1 MDIKITALS
10 KRRWKGYILPIGYKT
25 NRIYEV
31 VINGASDGE
40 DGIQSGV
47 IDKGYNVTITP
58 RDTETPVIHTPDE
71 YDYPDR
77 LFDEYHENAFAWG
90 VESDGK
96 LLAAIETC
104 PEEWSNRLRICELWV
119 DESLRSRG
127 VGRRLIEIALEQ
139 ARLER
144 RRAVILE
151 TQSCNYNAIGFYRH
165 MGFKLIG
172 FDSCCYA
179 NNDLERGEVRLEF
192 GRLLNKQPRLS
203 RDELIIRPE
212 RPGEYHDAEC
222 MVRRAF
228 YNKYKRGCDEHFLVR
243 NLRSDGAYLPEYSR
257 IALHDGKIVGAI
269 YYSRSYVKPDD
280 SNDEM
285 TDGYPTITFG
295 PLCVEPEYQGR
306 GVGEYLLRETL
317 ELAKSAGESGVI
329 IFGEPDYYPRLGFVT
344 CDKFNITDHEG
355 ESSPAFM
362 AYRLNDSFDK
372 VHGRFHEAD
381 VFGVTE
387 GFSKTEGF
395 AEYEAGFPYIE
406 KQRFPC
412 QWAEKREE

>member
-1 MDIKITALS
+1 MDIVITALS
-10 KRRWKGYILPIGYKT
+10 KHKWKGCILPIGYT
-25 NRIYEV
+25 TSRIYDV
-31 VINGASDGE
+31 VLSESEGF
-40 DGIQSGV
+40 GID
-47 IDKGYNVTITP
+47 IEP

-104 PEEWSNRLRICELWV
+104 PEEWSNRLRMTELWV
-119 DESLRSRG
+119 DESLRGRG

-165 MGFKLIG
+165 MGFTLIG

-179 NNDLERGEVRLEF
+179 NNDIERGEVRLEF
-192 GRLLNKQPRLS
+192 GRLYNKPPRLT
-203 RDELIIRPE
+203 RDYLIIRPE
-212 RPGEYHDAEC
+212 RPDEYHDVEC

-228 YNKYKRGCDEHFLVR
+228 YNKYKRGCDEHFLVH
-243 NLRSDGAYLPEYSR
+243 NLRSDAAYLPEYSR

-269 YYSRSYVKPDD
+269 YYSRSYVKPDGD
-280 SNDEM
+280 DNDNEM
-285 TDGYPTITFG
+285 VSGVYPTVTFG
-295 PLCVEPEYQGR
+295 PLCVDPEFQGR

-317 ELAKSAGESGVI
+317 ELARSAGESGVI

-362 AYRLNDSFDK
+362 AYRLNDSFDE

-412 QWAEKREE
+412 QWAEKWEE

>member
-1 MDIKITALS
+1 MNIAIKALQ
-10 KRRWKGYILPIGYKT
+10 KEKWKGHILPIGYTT
-25 NRIYEV
+25 NRVYKVSVNETDGFRIDMVPYQTELPV
-31 VINGASDGE
+31 V
-40 DGIQSGV
+40 
-47 IDKGYNVTITP
+47 
-58 RDTETPVIHTPDE
+58 HTPDE

-77 LFDEYHENAFAWG
+77 LFADYWEKAFAWG
-90 VESDGK
+90 VEADGQ

-104 PEEWSNRLRICELWV
+104 PEEWSNRLRITELWV
-119 DESLRSRG
+119 DESLRGRG
-127 VGRRLIEIALEQ
+127 VGRRLIEVALEQ

-165 MGFKLIG
+165 MGFTLIG

-179 NNDLERGEVRLEF
+179 NNDIERGEVRLEF
-192 GRLLNKQPRLS
+192 GRLLNKPPRLS
-203 RDELIIRPE
+203 RDKLTIRAE
-212 RPGEYHDAEC
+212 RPDEYYDVEC

-228 YNKYKRGCDEHFLVR
+228 YNKYKRGCDEHFLVH
-243 NLRSDGAYLPEYSR
+243 NLRGDTAYLPEYSR
-257 IALHDGKIVGAI
+257 IALHNGKIVGAI
-269 YYSRSYVKPDD
+269 YYSRSFVR
-280 SNDEM
+280 SDESEF
-285 TDGYPTITFG
+285 PVVTFG

-306 GVGEYLLRETL
+306 GVGEYLLNETL
-317 ELAKSAGESGVI
+317 ELARSSGESGVV

-344 CDKFNITDHEG
+344 CDKFSITDHEG
-355 ESSPAFM
+355 GNRPSFM

-387 GFSKTEGF
+387 GFD
-395 AEYEAGFPYIE
+395 EYEAGFPYIE

-412 QWAEKREE
+412 QWAENWEK